1 MAARGSSAPKPGSEQ
16 VMSARAWPPGRVQ
29 VKPEPGEHA
38 GPEVLDHDVGGGG
51 EAACRGQFTRLLQVQ
66 DHPAL
71 APVEERVRGACAAR
85 AAGRVDVDDV
95 RPLVGEQHGGQRA
108 GHVLPEVDD
117 PQAGQRAGQSVDLV
131 DDRSSFAGG

>member
-1 MAARGSSAPKPGSEQ
+1 
-16 VMSARAWPPGRVQ
+16 
-29 VKPEPGEHA
+29 
-38 GPEVLDHDVGGGG
+38 
-51 EAACRGQFTRLLQVQ
+51 
-66 DHPAL
+66 
-71 APVEERVRGACAAR
+71 
-85 AAGRVDVDDV
+85 VDDV